1 MLLRKSSQCLPISFF
16 SIKIHVHM
24 CRTIHLLIVS
34 NMTLSSTLSGN
45 PAHTNVGLRMYNAG
59 FHRLELLPATIR
71 IGTYGVLNVNLKW
84 NLTYTS
90 NPNNC
95 KQQLSYRRQWV
106 QKKLECGLS

>member
-90 NPNNC
+90 

>member
-71 IGTYGVLNVNLKW
+71 IG
-84 NLTYTS
+84 
-90 NPNNC
+90 